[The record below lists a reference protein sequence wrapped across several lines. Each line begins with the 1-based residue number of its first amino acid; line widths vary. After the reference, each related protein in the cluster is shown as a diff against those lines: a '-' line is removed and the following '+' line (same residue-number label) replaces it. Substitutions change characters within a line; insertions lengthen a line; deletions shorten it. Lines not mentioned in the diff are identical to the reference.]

1 VHGKSRIKLPL
12 TAEAFLSTTKSDG
25 MWDFPLFIDEVQTCT
40 SPALA
45 RGLSELRKF
54 RIPLL
59 GAHQF
64 TRALPSEVLDA
75 VKGNVGTM
83 IVFRIGA
90 DDADVLA
97 NEFMPELGVN
107 KDSCKIPAD
116 HS

>member
-1 VHGKSRIKLPL
+1 
-12 TAEAFLSTTKSDG
+12 